1 MNTPASATE
10 VPLYSDAKKNQPQ
23 INATFAARPDA
34 LRVARS
40 ACSLYH
46 SQMNR
51 RDFLATVP
59 LALAAST
66 LPVSEIFPAP
76 SAAKPD
82 AAAKSSLPSAS
93 QQKAHDAAA
102 AVPHDLDFATAL
114 QAADAIR
121 TKKISS
127 VELTERMFARIDH
140 YNPQLNVFAYQLRED
155 ALAQAKRADAALAQ
169 GKASGVFHGVPITVK
184 ESFAVAGHPCT
195 WGLPPLRDSKAP
207 QNSEVVNHLLSGAG
221 AVLLGATNV
230 PVALADWQS
239 YNPIYGQTNNPW
251 DVKRSPGGSSGG
263 SAAGLA
269 AGLGYLSVGSD
280 IGGSIRVPA
289 HFCGVYS
296 HKPTLDLV
304 SLQGHIPGGEPGLPD
319 FSTLLAVAGPMAR
332 SAADLLAALKVLGG
346 PAGWDA
352 KAWTWQMPE
361 PRARSLKDFRVGY
374 VIDDPI
380 APTTPEVKAV
390 LENTIEHLRRA
401 GATLKP
407 GWPQGVE
414 LAELLA
420 NYKFMLEAFFYSTA
434 PPEEQERERKAFPE
448 LMAGKNSGAL
458 SSFADWQQQ
467 NFRRL
472 AYRAQWQAYFNQVDV
487 FLSPVAFT
495 AAFAHDHS
503 EPQDQRVVATSAGPR
518 RYMEMLNWIAP
529 ATLTGCPATVA
540 PVGRTPQGLPVG
552 IQIMGPF
559 WEDATPITFA
569 DLLSKELGAFT
580 PPPGYNQ

>member
-1 MNTPASATE
+1 MR
-10 VPLYSDAKKNQPQ
+10 VPLRNTSNCVNDPVKNV
-23 INATFAARPDA
+23 ATGHRPRDPAR
-34 LRVARS
+34 LRVLLAPFTI
-40 ACSLYH
+40 L
-46 SQMNR
+46 QMNR
-51 RDFLATVP
+51 RDFLTTVP

-66 LPVSEIFPAP
+66 LPASEMFAVPAP
-76 SAAKPD
+76 ATNPN
-82 AAAKSSLPSAS
+82 AAAQGSSPFAL
-93 QQKAHDAAA
+93 QNKAAA
-102 AVPHDLDFATAL
+102 AAAPHELDFATAL
-114 QAADAIR
+114 QAAEAIR
-121 TKKISS
+121 TKKVSS
-127 VELTERMFARIDH
+127 VELTERIFARIDH

-155 ALAQAKRADAALAQ
+155 ARAQAKKADAALAQ
-169 GKASGVFHGVPITVK
+169 GKARGVFHGVPITVK

-195 WGLPPLRDSKAP
+195 WGFPPLRDSKAP
-207 QNSEVVNHLLSGAG
+207 QNSEVVNRLLSDAG

-251 DVKRSPGGSSGG
+251 DVKRTPGGSSGG

-289 HFCGVYS
+289 DFCGIYG

-304 SLQGHIPGGEPGLPD
+304 SLQGHLPGGNPGLPD
-319 FSTLLAVAGPMAR
+319 FSTLLAVGGPLAR
-332 SAADLLAALKVLGG
+332 SAGDLLAALKVLGG
-346 PAGWDA
+346 PTDWDA
-352 KAWTWQMPE
+352 KAWKWQMPE
-361 PRARSLKDFRVGY
+361 PRAHSLKDFRVGY

-380 APTTPEVKAV
+380 APPTPEVKAA
-390 LENTIEHLRRA
+390 LENVIEKLGRA
-401 GATLKP
+401 GAKMKP
-407 GWPQGVE
+407 GWPEG
-414 LAELLA
+414 LKPAELLT
-420 NYKFMLEAFFYSTA
+420 NYKFMLEAFLYSTA
-434 PPEEQERERKAFPE
+434 PPEEQERQRKAFPD

-458 SSFADWQQQ
+458 SSFADWLQQD
-467 NFRRL
+467 FRRL

-495 AAFAHDHS
+495 AAFPHDHS
-503 EPQDQRVVATSAGPR
+503 EPQDQRSIATSAGPR
-518 RYMEMLNWIAP
+518 HYTDMLNWIAP

-569 DLLSKELGAFT
+569 DLVALEVGGFT
-580 PPPGYNQ
+580 PPPGYSI

>member
-1 MNTPASATE
+1 
-10 VPLYSDAKKNQPQ
+10 
-23 INATFAARPDA
+23 
-34 LRVARS
+34 
-40 ACSLYH
+40 
-46 SQMNR
+46 MNR

-59 LALAAST
+59 LALAASA
-66 LPVSEIFPAP
+66 LPASEIFASP
-76 SAAKPD
+76 SAAKP
-82 AAAKSSLPSAS
+82 AAAKRALPSAL
-93 QQKAHDAAA
+93 QNKADGAAA
-102 AVPHDLDFATAL
+102 ASGPQELDFATAL
-114 QAADAIR
+114 QAAEAIR
-121 TKKISS
+121 TKKVSS
-127 VELTERMFARIDH
+127 VELTERMFARTDH

-155 ALAQAKRADAALAQ
+155 ALAQAKKADAALAAGRAQ
-169 GKASGVFHGVPITVK
+169 GVFHGVPITVK

-195 WGLPPLRDSKAP
+195 WGFPPLRDSKAP
-207 QNSEVVNHLLSGAG
+207 RNSDVVNRLLSDAG

-280 IGGSIRVPA
+280 IGGSVRVPA
-289 HFCGVYS
+289 HFCGIYG

-304 SLQGHIPGGEPGLPD
+304 SMQGHIPGGNPGLPD
-319 FSTLLAVAGPMAR
+319 FSTLLAVAGPLAR
-332 SAADLLAALKVLGG
+332 SASDLLAALKVLGG
-346 PAGWDA
+346 PAAWDA
-352 KAWTWQMPE
+352 KAWKWQMPE

-380 APTTPEVKAV
+380 APPTPEVKAL
-390 LENTIEHLRRA
+390 LENAIEKLGRA
-401 GATLKP
+401 GAKMRP
-407 GWPQGVE
+407 GWPDG
-414 LAELLA
+414 LKPAELLT

-434 PPEEQERERKAFPE
+434 SPEEQERQRKAFPDSI
-448 LMAGKNSGAL
+448 AGKNSGAL

-495 AAFAHDHS
+495 AAFPHDHS
-503 EPQDQRVVATSAGPR
+503 EPQDQRTIATSAGPR
-518 RYMEMLNWIAP
+518 QYMDMLNWIAAP
-529 ATLTGCPATVA
+529 TLTGCPATVA
-540 PVGRTPQGLPVG
+540 PVGRTPQELPVG

-569 DLLSKELGAFT
+569 DLLSKEAGGFV
-580 PPPGYNQ
+580 PPPGYEA